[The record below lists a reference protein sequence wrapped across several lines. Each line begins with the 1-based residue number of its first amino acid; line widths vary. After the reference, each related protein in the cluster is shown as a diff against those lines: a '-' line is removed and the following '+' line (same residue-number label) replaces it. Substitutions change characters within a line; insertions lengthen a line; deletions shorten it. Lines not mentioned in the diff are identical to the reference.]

1 MAEKRYVLANEKL
14 TVTVSNIGAQIK
26 SIKNQDDR
34 EYMWSGDPAIWNR
47 TAPIMFP
54 ICGGLRDDA
63 YIYGDKKYT
72 LTKHGFV
79 LFREFDCEEHSQD
92 VLTLVTRDTPDTRE
106 VYPFNFEFRVRFTLE
121 DNTLHVSFLTTNTG
135 AGTMY
140 YAPGAHEAYSCPE
153 GIEEYDV
160 VFDKTEPLVRTV
172 LDGNYLE
179 HKTEPVEADGNTLH
193 MKYSHMDN
201 DCVVFENLKSR
212 GATLTKRDGSRKIHV
227 AFDDFKYFV
236 LWTKKGAPYLC
247 LEPWNGIPDRVDADG
262 ILVNKEG
269 ILALESGG
277 TQIFTHHISI
287 LA

>member
-1 MAEKRYVLANEKL
+1 MAEKRYVLTNGKL

-26 SIKNQDDR
+26 SIKNENDR
-34 EYMWSGDPAIWNR
+34 EYMWSGDPAVWDR

-54 ICGGLRDDA
+54 ICGGLRDDTFV
-63 YIYGDKKYT
+63 YEDKSYT

-79 LFREFDCEEHSQD
+79 LFREFDCEEHSQS
-92 VLTLVTRDTPDTRE
+92 VLTLVTRDTPDTRA
-106 VYPFNFEFRVRFTLE
+106 VYPFNFEFRVRFVLE
-121 DNTLHVSFLTTNTG
+121 ENTLHVSFITDNTG
-135 AGTMY
+135 AKTLY

-153 GIEEYDV
+153 GIEDYDV
-160 VFDKTEPLVRTV
+160 VFEKEEPLVRTV

-179 HKTEPVEADGNTLH
+179 HKTEPVASDGNVLH

-201 DCVVFENLKSR
+201 DCLVFASLQSR
-212 GATLTKRDGSRKIHV
+212 SATLVKRDGSRKITV

-262 ILVNKEG
+262 VLAHKEG
-269 ILALESGG
+269 IIALEPGEKQ
-277 TQIFTHHISI
+277 TFTHHISI

>member
-1 MAEKRYVLANEKL
+1 MAEKRYVLTNETL

-26 SIKNQDDR
+26 SIQKDGR
-34 EYMWSGDPAIWNR
+34 EYMWSGDPAVWDR

-63 YIYGDKKYT
+63 FVYEDKKYS

-79 LFREFDCEEHSQD
+79 LFREFDCEEHTQE

-106 VYPFNFEFRVRFTLE
+106 VYPFHFEFRVRFELDKE
-121 DNTLHVSFLTTNTG
+121 TLHVSFITDNKG
-135 AGTMY
+135 EKTMY
-140 YAPGAHEAYSCPE
+140 YSPGAHEAYSCPE

-172 LDGNYLE
+172 LDGNFLE
-179 HKTEPVEADGNTLH
+179 HKTESVESEANVLH
-193 MKYSHMDN
+193 MKYSHMNN
-201 DCVVFENLKSR
+201 DCLVFADLKSR
-212 GATLTKRDGSRKIHV
+212 EATLVKRDGSRKIHV
-227 AFDDFKYFV
+227 SFDDFRYFV

-262 ILVNKEG
+262 VLAHKEG
-269 ILALESGG
+269 ILSLEPGQR
-277 TQIFTHHISI
+277 QIFAHHISI